1 MNAGQRTAA
10 NVKNY
15 LVHALFSVLPHC
27 AGDAEETTVWEI
39 VYLLKSQSEESA
51 QKQFLKYIEEN
62 DSGSFDECVSSENSE
77 LSNFIGV
84 RFVAECGD
92 RELEWSYE
100 FSDIVELTYMEYVV
114 KCKDLR
120 DLVNAEEVS
129 VKLTRISR
137 RIKSGDA
144 I

>member
-1 MNAGQRTAA
+1 M
-10 NVKNY
+10 KNY

-27 AGDAEETTVWEI
+27 AGDAEEATVWEI
-39 VYLLKSQSEESA
+39 VYLLKSQSEEGA

-62 DSGSFDECVSSENSE
+62 ESGSFDECVSSENSE

-84 RFVAECGD
+84 RFVTECGD
-92 RELEWSYE
+92 SGLEWSYE
-100 FSDIVELTYMEYVV
+100 CSDIVELTYIEYVV

-120 DLVNAEEVS
+120 DLVNAEEVG